1 MAVTDWN
8 AATRAE
14 LADMEREGVTSFKAY
29 MAYENLRL
37 GDREL
42 LALFEATADIGVVG
56 VHCELG
62 DEVKTRVA
70 RLLAAGKT
78 GPEWHPRS
86 RPNEVESA
94 GRAALPGAGARGRGR
109 GLGGAP
115 EHARGPGRDRDRA
128 AHGPARA
135 GGDLLAVPHADRG
148 GLRAAEFRGRKVRVL
163 AAHPLRGRPCR
174 ALGRDRQGRG

>member
-1 MAVTDWN
+1 MTAEIFGLRDGGGAGGRHDGDTGLCDAGQGAHACGGAGDLHRRADGHCSCDYGFHMAVTDWN

-78 GPEWHPRS
+78 GPEWHPAEPPERGGVGWPCGAAWS
-86 RPNEVESA
+86 W
-94 GRAALPGAGARGRGR
+94 RARPGAR
-109 GLGGAP
+109 
-115 EHARGPGRDRDRA
+115 PGW
-128 AHGPARA
+128 
-135 GGDLLAVPHADRG
+135 
-148 GLRAAEFRGRKVRVL
+148 
-163 AAHPLRGRPCR
+163 CT
-174 ALGRDRQGRG
+174 

>member
-8 AATRAE
+8 EATCAE

-62 DEVKTRVA
+62 DEVNRRVA
-70 RLLAAGKT
+70 ANLAAGRT

-86 RPNEVESA
+86 RPNEVESLA
-94 GRAALPGAGARGRGR
+94 IRRCLALAREA
-109 GLGGAP
+109 GGAAWVVHLSTR
-115 EHARGPGRDRDRA
+115 EGLAEIEAAR
-128 AHGPARA
+128 RA
-135 GGDLLAVPHADRG
+135 GQ
-148 GLRAAEFRGRKVRVL
+148 RVL
-163 AAHPLRGRPCR
+163 VETCPQYLTLTEEVYEKPNFECVKFVCSPPIRPR
-174 ALGRDRQGRG
+174 R